1 MEAHNYPAPLTAK
14 NAGTVGQTRQTD
26 AYRLVSS
33 GASEKIF
40 VLAFDYR
47 GFGSSTGSPTEDG
60 LITDAIS
67 VIKWAME
74 VANVSPNRIVL
85 VAQSLG
91 TGLASAAAAHFVNS
105 QPKIEFAGIVLC
117 ATFTESSSVFMDFRL
132 KGLIAPLAPLRYFPT
147 LEAWFKRS
155 IKDTWKTSDRLM
167 TLVKKSD
174 RLRLTLVHAT
184 SDQVISWRN
193 CNDLFYTTVNAA
205 DERKLTNAEIDEGKE
220 TRHLGDGGWT
230 CCWVAGDKVIRQNVL
245 KHGGKSYVPLLI
257 ETAHRLHRA

>member
-1 MEAHNYPAPLTAK
+1 
-14 NAGTVGQTRQTD
+14 
-26 AYRLVSS
+26 
-33 GASEKIF
+33 
-40 VLAFDYR
+40 
-47 GFGSSTGSPTEDG
+47 
-60 LITDAIS
+60 
-67 VIKWAME
+67 
-74 VANVSPNRIVL
+74 
-85 VAQSLG
+85 
-91 TGLASAAAAHFVNS
+91 
-105 QPKIEFAGIVLC
+105 
-117 ATFTESSSVFMDFRL
+117 MDFRL

-155 IKDTWKTSDRLM
+155 IKDTWKSSDRLV

-205 DERKLTNAEIDEGKE
+205 DERELTNAEIDEGKE

-245 KHGGKSYVPLLI
+245 KHGGKSYFPLLI
-257 ETAHRLHRA
+257 KTAH